1 MRHAASLRLETAAT
15 HGSAFAA
22 SKSALSIHSYVDM
35 GGVGPPSAKNR
46 FFRLPRPQQTRGTHI
61 LSNRPSRA
69 ITCRVRVYRVRRHA
83 GLWPTAEE
91 CASAA
96 HSTALSRTTC
106 HGAASAAAFPPIGS
120 PPVRHVAAQ
129 QALQQLSW
137 RRPRC
142 STKKVATSSLPR
154 VLKVQLF
161 SSIDH
166 PPPCTIQ
173 VQQIVTNRISTARAL
188 QAQCESCGG

>member
-1 MRHAASLRLETAAT
+1 MGATQSYGPHLLRGRDRVRVKVRVRVRVRVRIRSRDRVRLRL
-15 HGSAFAA
+15 
-22 SKSALSIHSYVDM
+22 
-35 GGVGPPSAKNR
+35 
-46 FFRLPRPQQTRGTHI
+46 RLR
-61 LSNRPSRA
+61 LRA
-69 ITCRVRVYRVRRHA
+69 RARVRVYRVRRHA

-96 HSTALSRTTC
+96 HSMALSRTTC

-188 QAQCESCGG
+188 QAQSESCGG